1 MSRLFG
7 ADPALKRVQSKT
19 PGLGHRASKK
29 MGLDVQGPGTIQ
41 RYFMTRFFAALLVLL
56 AGSVAGPAQTTT
68 SPSQDTK
75 PAVPVA
81 PRKVDKAAAYYHY
94 ALAHMYEEQVAV
106 YGRSELAS
114 KAIEEYRLAIE
125 ADPSSEYLTSGLAEL
140 YAKTGRIRD
149 AVLEAQDILK
159 RDPNNLEAHKLLG
172 RIYLRSL
179 GDMQSNSSGSGNVL
193 KLAIEQYEQ
202 IIKIEPDNVDDH
214 LLLGRLYRLDN
225 ELQKAEAEFKTAVKL
240 QPDSEEAVTTL
251 AYLYNEE
258 GDTTRAVQVLG
269 AVPDASRSAKLYSA
283 LGYTYEQQKQYKEA
297 INAYRKAIEL
307 DRDNLDAIRG
317 LAENLLNDGQTDAAL
332 EQYKIIADANPE
344 DAQTYLKIAE
354 IERRNG
360 KFDEALDN
368 LKKAESLVQDSIEV
382 PYNIAAVYQAQGRY
396 DDATKVL
403 QDLLDKTEKK
413 DNSYSPGEKNN
424 RAVFLERLGTI
435 YREEQSYTL
444 AVETFRKMLP
454 LGDENAVRGY
464 QQIIDTYR
472 EAKQWPQATA
482 VAKEATQKLPNDR
495 GLRMVYAAQLADAGD
510 SNKAIADVRALLK
523 GNADDRDVYISLG
536 QMYTRLRE
544 FDEAQQAYQKA
555 DELSTKPDD
564 KQYVNFLRGASYERQ
579 KKYDEAEEMFRKVLA
594 SDPQSAMT
602 LNYLGYMLAD
612 RGVKLDEAVAM
623 IKKAVDLDPAN
634 GAYLDSLG
642 WAYYKQ
648 GKYEQSEEL
657 LLKASQHMGSD
668 PTVQDHLG
676 DLYQKTGRLKLA
688 AAHWERAVNEWNK
701 TVAAEVDPDDL
712 ARVQKKLESA
722 KMKLAKEETDKQ

>member
-1 MSRLFG
+1 
-7 ADPALKRVQSKT
+7 
-19 PGLGHRASKK
+19 
-29 MGLDVQGPGTIQ
+29 
-41 RYFMTRFFAALLVLL
+41 MTRFFAALLVLL
-56 AGSVAGPAQTTT
+56 AGMAGSAQTT
-68 SPSQDTK
+68 SPVQETK
-75 PAVPVA
+75 PAPSTVPA
-81 PRKVDKAAAYYHY
+81 ATRRVDKAAAYYHY

-179 GDMQSNSSGSGNVL
+179 GDMQTNTAGSGNVL

-202 IIKIEPDNVDDH
+202 IIKIEPNNVDDH

-225 ELQKAEAEFKTAVKL
+225 ELQKAEAEFKTAVQL

-269 AVPDASRSAKLYSA
+269 AVPDASKSAKLYSA
-283 LGYTYEQQKQYKEA
+283 LGYTYEQQKQYKQA
-297 INAYRKAIEL
+297 IDAYRHAIEL

-317 LAENLLNDGQTDAAL
+317 LAQNLLNDGQTDAAL

-354 IERRNG
+354 IDRRNG
-360 KFDEALDN
+360 KFDEALEN
-368 LKKAESLVQDSIEV
+368 LRKAESLVQDSIEV
-382 PYNIAAVYQAQGRY
+382 PYNIAAVYQSQGRY
-396 DDATKVL
+396 DEATKVL

-413 DNSYSPGEKNN
+413 DNSYSAGEKNN

-435 YREEQSYTL
+435 YREEQNYTL
-444 AVETFRKMLP
+444 AVDTFRKMLA

-464 QQIIDTYR
+464 QQVIDTYR
-472 EAKQWPQATA
+472 ESKQWPQATA
-482 VAKEATQKLPNDR
+482 AAKEATQKLPNDR
-495 GLRMVYAAQLADAGD
+495 GLKMVYAAQLADAGQSD
-510 SNKAIADVRALLK
+510 KAIADVRSLLK
-523 GNADDRDVYISLG
+523 GGPEDRDVYITLG
-536 QMYTRLRE
+536 QMYTRLKQ
-544 FDEAQQAYQKA
+544 FDDAQQAFEKA
-555 DELSTKPDD
+555 EELSAKPDD
-564 KQYVNFLRGASYERQ
+564 KQYVYFLRGSSFERE
-579 KKYDEAEEMFRKVLA
+579 KKYDQAEEMFRKVLA
-594 SDPQSAMT
+594 NDPQSAMT

-612 RGVKLDEAVAM
+612 RGVKLEEAITM

-642 WAYYKQ
+642 WAYFKQ
-648 GKYEQSEEL
+648 AKYDQAEEQ
-657 LLKASQHMGSD
+657 LLKAAQKMGSD

-688 AAHWERAVNEWNK
+688 AAHWERALNEWNK
-701 TVAAEVDPDDL
+701 TVAAEVDQDDL
-712 ARVQKKLESA
+712 ARVSKKLESA
-722 KMKLAKEETDKQ
+722 KVKIAKEESDKQ